1 MAARTATFMK
11 SAANSGSRIV
21 FKLLVIAAIF
31 MGTIVQTNVANA
43 GAIFPSNIPALGL
56 FLEENIDIAASADV
70 AITMSDPGGELNDA
84 YQSKSLICSSM
95 EDKICDE
102 AVLVKITQHLP
113 VCAVDP
119 SIACI
124 SEVWAIDSSGKKTD
138 GNYVTSLPAKWA
150 YDRDPIPSM
159 DLPAVRGSGALWNIP
174 GVTNS
179 GGEDNYF
186 VSVMNVSY
194 VAKAAG
200 ISLLTKKAE
209 FANISA
215 AITPVQKVSGNYRP
229 NKAFDK
235 RDGRPGFTAYGEVST
250 PTKERCAVTDTG
262 ICEVARDYPKG
273 YRFGLNIKL
282 GSKLSGWFHGRI
294 ALPIISTKPWKNGA
308 EISVEAEPVKISTL
322 DFTVPN
328 SQIPEAIRKI
338 VFVDKPFGNNGSIG
352 DGKIYMGDNAFSL
365 NMELMNAFLPAIGD
379 KASKTKS
386 YWSYKALNS
395 WNEPAIQ
402 KCSDGTGELAGV
414 VTTNALTYSSGPPI
428 FDQDSGSLIYKVA
441 SPHFEANGDVA
452 RGSYDLALRAD
463 VARCIY
469 GFSKA
474 PIRAEISITSSD
486 GSTQEI
492 ASEMLSEKDGWFY
505 LSAKNFTFSSP
516 TLKVKLTQ
524 EKPKEVVVE
533 TKVESAKPVEAAV
546 AAVKPATPKKSLS
559 ILCSKGKITKKI
571 TGANPKCPSGFR
583 KR

>member
-1 MAARTATFMK
+1 MNSMAK
-11 SAANSGSRIV
+11 SGSRIV
-21 FKLLVIAAIF
+21 FKLLVIATIF
-31 MGTIVQTNVANA
+31 MGTIVPTNVANA

-235 RDGRPGFTAYGEVST
+235 RDGGPGFTAYGEVST

-273 YRFGLNIKL
+273 YRFGLNIKV

-294 ALPIISTKPWKNGA
+294 ALPIIATKPWKNGV

-328 SQIPEAIRKI
+328 SQIPEAVRKI

-379 KASKTKS
+379 KANKTKS

-395 WNEPAIQ
+395 WNQPAIQ

-452 RGSYDLALRAD
+452 RGSYDLVLRAD